1 MRRTRPSTIPGAHI
15 AYWAVLGGVFVT
27 AFYSFRLFFLVFHGK
42 TRMDKHTEEH
52 AKESPKVVTV
62 PLVLLAIPS
71 LIIGALTVSAVVYG
85 DYFKDVIY
93 VAPEHAVLEKLGE
106 EYHGPMQF
114 ISHAFHAPAVYIA
127 ATGVLT
133 AFLFYI
139 IAPSIPAFL
148 DSKLGFLRR
157 ILDNKYGFDDFNQ
170 AVFARGSVAL
180 GRQLWEKGDM
190 KIIDGA
196 LVNGSA
202 NSVGLLAGISRNIQ
216 SGMLFHY
223 AFAMILGLLGML
235 TWFLFV

>member
-1 MRRTRPSTIPGAHI
+1 MRFMRQQSI
-15 AYWAVLGGVFVT
+15 L
-27 AFYSFRLFFLVFHGK
+27 
-42 TRMDKHTEEH
+42 
-52 AKESPKVVTV
+52 
-62 PLVLLAIPS
+62 
-71 LIIGALTVSAVVYG
+71 
-85 DYFKDVIY
+85 
-93 VAPEHAVLEKLGE
+93 
-106 EYHGPMQF
+106 
-114 ISHAFHAPAVYIA
+114 
-127 ATGVLT
+127 
-133 AFLFYI
+133 
-139 IAPSIPAFL
+139 PSIPAYL